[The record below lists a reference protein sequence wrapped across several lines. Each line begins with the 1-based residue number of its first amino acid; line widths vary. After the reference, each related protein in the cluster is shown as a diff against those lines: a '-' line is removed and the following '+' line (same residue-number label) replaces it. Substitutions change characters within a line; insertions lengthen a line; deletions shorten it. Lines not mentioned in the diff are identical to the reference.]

1 MKNNIKIL
9 LVSMKYHNPPFNG
22 TSLRDYNIFK
32 NLSQEYRIE
41 LLTFG
46 DHIYTS
52 GQIDVK
58 KEIGECFDSVEI
70 IPMNTIRRIKLN
82 TKLSRIYNLMKPYQM
97 TMGDGSFSDVM
108 ANEIQK
114 KANSARYDIIYF
126 SCLSS
131 YMHHAGTECMIPSV
145 VDVQDSPAVLMKSYY
160 QMEKNIIKRFRALLN
175 YLWARNYEKVHL
187 SKIENMIL
195 VTENDAAA
203 VRKRCPKS
211 DIFVVSQGVD
221 TDYYMTKNKKQVDG
235 RLVFTG
241 VMDYTPN
248 HQAMIYF
255 IKEVWPIL
263 RRQNPQVTLS
273 VVGRNPSADLKA
285 LAAKADGIEITGYVE
300 DVRPYVD
307 EAVVYVCPL
316 LSGAGIKNK
325 ILEAWAMSK
334 PIVATSISCEGLDA
348 KDGDNILVA
357 DNARMFAQ
365 KVTMILSDGNT
376 RAKLVK
382 RGRKHVEDS
391 FSWRS
396 KAKMIENIMCDII
409 RKKEKYSKYIN

>member
-1 MKNNIKIL
+1 
-9 LVSMKYHNPPFNG
+9 
-22 TSLRDYNIFK
+22 
-32 NLSQEYRIE
+32 
-41 LLTFG
+41 
-46 DHIYTS
+46 
-52 GQIDVK
+52 
-58 KEIGECFDSVEI
+58 
-70 IPMNTIRRIKLN
+70 
-82 TKLSRIYNLMKPYQM
+82 
-97 TMGDGSFSDVM
+97 
-108 ANEIQK
+108 
-114 KANSARYDIIYF
+114 
-126 SCLSS
+126 
-131 YMHHAGTECMIPSV
+131 
-145 VDVQDSPAVLMKSYY
+145 LMKSYY